1 MAFILYNLS
10 SKTVA
15 DLLAYVKDILYLSS
29 IKPNT
34 ISSLKVTKIRKSVS
48 LYGIFIRHSP

>member
-15 DLLAYVKDILYLSS
+15 DLLAYVKDILYLC
-29 IKPNT
+29 
-34 ISSLKVTKIRKSVS
+34 ISESAS
-48 LYGIFIRHSP
+48 